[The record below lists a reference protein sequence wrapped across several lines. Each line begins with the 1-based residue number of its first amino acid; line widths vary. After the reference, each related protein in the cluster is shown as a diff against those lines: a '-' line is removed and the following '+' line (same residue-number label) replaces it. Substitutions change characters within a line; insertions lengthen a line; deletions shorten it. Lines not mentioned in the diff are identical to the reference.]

1 MIFLLTEDQKF
12 LEMMTGR
19 LRKKGKSAMGICQ
32 PEELLIRLRQN
43 APDIIILDDNCP
55 QIDALEILKDLKA
68 EGYKGQ
74 TIVLGGRSSAPL
86 VPEVSR
92 FGAIQ
97 TAGRPLAVNRVL
109 GAIRIAQEHLNADL
123 CHSSVNRPEVI
134 KSSGH
139 EAQFFKRRTENENTY
154 TL

>member
-1 MIFLLTEDQKF
+1 MIYLVTEDQKF
-12 LEMMTGR
+12 SEMMTGQ
-19 LRKKGKSAMGICQ
+19 LRKRGKSALGISQ
-32 PEELLIRLRQN
+32 TEELLIRLRQN
-43 APDIIILDDNCP
+43 TPDIIILDGNCP
-55 QIDALEILKDLKA
+55 HIDALEILRDLKA

-74 TIVLGGRSSAPL
+74 TIVLGGGSSAPL
-86 VPEVSR
+86 NPEVSR

-123 CHSSVNRPEVI
+123 CHSSANRLEAM

-139 EAQFFKRRTENENTY
+139 EPQIFKRSTENGNTY
-154 TL
+154 AL

>member
-1 MIFLLTEDQKF
+1 MIYLVTEDQKF
-12 LEMMTGR
+12 LEMMKVR
-19 LRKKGKSAMGICQ
+19 LRNMGKSALGISQ
-32 PEELLIRLRQN
+32 TKELLIRLRQT
-43 APDIIILDDNCP
+43 APDIIILDGNCP
-55 QIDALEILKDLKA
+55 HIDALEILKDLKA

-74 TIVLGGRSSAPL
+74 TIVLGGPSSAPL

-123 CHSSVNRPEVI
+123 CRHASANRVEVMKSSV
-134 KSSGH
+134 H
-139 EAQFFKRRTENENTY
+139 EAQSF
-154 TL
+154 